1 MTGGQPRTNGPI
13 RLNELFDQA
22 FSRLQ
27 PQSAKPV
34 QSASSP
40 AATDGFLFSGNH
52 HDSVPRALLMDGR
65 LTPLERNGWQVF
77 RLMLAEDGIT
87 AMPTYDQL
95 APWLASMPCAA
106 KASHE
111 TVARTL
117 TMLRLTRWISL
128 VRRRRDPRTGRILGN
143 LYVLHD
149 EPLTPY
155 EAIQL
160 DADYLA
166 LVSQSLVHASKSVQR
181 VGMYTLQEMSQ
192 DSMLSDQVLPTRL
205 QVLTQRLAAQGWRMD
220 SRYPQDMN
228 DHNSEEGIT
237 PPLRNNG
244 DLTSDSKSGLS
255 ASKINPLRNPK
266 SISTVHIKENNKK
279 ILTVPRAQELGML
292 SFPERF
298 MALKAEQ
305 QSGALAALQSVE
317 PGLHQSVLDEWD
329 ARCTTTTIRNPAG
342 YLFGIIQKALRGDFR
357 AWAGQKDNTQITP
370 ATKPREAPPPPQ
382 PPAANRDVALAHLAR
397 LRKLLDAP

>member
-1 MTGGQPRTNGPI
+1 MAGGQPRTNGPV

-22 FSRLQ
+22 FSHLQ

-34 QSASSP
+34 KAASSP
-40 AATDGFLFSGNH
+40 VATDGFLFSGNH

-106 KASHE
+106 RASHE

-181 VGMYTLQEMSQ
+181 VGVYTLQEMSQ
-192 DSMLSDQVLPTRL
+192 DAMLIGQVLPTRL
-205 QVLTQRLAAQGWRMD
+205 QVLTQRLSAQGWRMD

-228 DHNSEEGIT
+228 DHDSEEGTT
-237 PPLRNNG
+237 PPLRNDG

-255 ASKINPLRNPK
+255 TSKINTLRNPK
-266 SISTVHIKENNKK
+266 SISTVPIKENNKK
-279 ILTVPRAQELGML
+279 ILTVPRAQGLGML
-292 SFPERF
+292 RLPERF

-317 PGLHQSVLDEWD
+317 PNLHQSVLDEWD

-357 AWAGQKDNTQITP
+357 AWAGQKDNTQTTP
-370 ATKPREAPPPPQ
+370 ATKPREAPIPPQ

-397 LRKLLDAP
+397 LRKLLDAT

>member
-1 MTGGQPRTNGPI
+1 MTGGQPHTNGPI

-22 FSRLQ
+22 FAHLQ

-34 QSASSP
+34 QSTSSP

-52 HDSVPRALLMDGR
+52 HDSVPRALLMDRR

-106 KASHE
+106 RASHE

-149 EPLTPY
+149 DPLTSY

-166 LVSQSLVHASKSVQR
+166 LVSQSLTHTSKSIQR
-181 VGMYTLQEMSQ
+181 VGVYTLREISL
-192 DSMLSDQVLPTRL
+192 DPMLSGQVLPTRL
-205 QVLTQRLAAQGWRMD
+205 QVLTQRLAAQGWSME
-220 SRYPQDMN
+220 SGYAQDMN
-228 DHNSEEGIT
+228 DRDSEEETT
-237 PPLRNNG
+237 PPLRNDG
-244 DLTSDSKSGLS
+244 GQTSDSEAGLR
-255 ASKINPLRNPK
+255 AHDINTLRNPK
-266 SISTVHIKENNKK
+266 RISTVHTKENNKK
-279 ILTVPRAQELGML
+279 ILTVPRAQRLGML
-292 SFPERF
+292 RLPERF
-298 MALKAEQ
+298 MALRVEQ
-305 QSGALAALQSVE
+305 QSGALTALQSVE
-317 PGLHQSVLDEWD
+317 PKLHQAVLDEWD

-342 YLFGIIQKALRGDFR
+342 YLFGIIQKALRDDFR
-357 AWAGQKDNTQITP
+357 AWAGQKKTL
-370 ATKPREAPPPPQ
+370 ATKPHNDPTPPQ
-382 PPAANRDVALAHLAR
+382 PPTVNRDVALAHLAQ
-397 LRKLLDAP
+397 LRKLLDTP

>member
-22 FSRLQ
+22 FSHLQ
-27 PQSAKPV
+27 LQSAKPV
-34 QSASSP
+34 QSTSSP

-52 HDSVPRALLMDGR
+52 HDSVPRALLMDRR

-106 KASHE
+106 RASHE

-117 TMLRLTRWISL
+117 IMLRLTRWISL

-149 EPLTPY
+149 DPLTPY

-166 LVSQSLVHASKSVQR
+166 LVSQSLTHTSKSIQR
-181 VGMYTLQEMSQ
+181 VGVYTLQEISQ
-192 DSMLSDQVLPTRL
+192 DPMLSGQVLPTRL
-205 QVLTQRLAAQGWRMD
+205 QVLTQRLAAQGWSMG
-220 SRYPQDMN
+220 SGYPQDMN
-228 DHNSEEGIT
+228 DRDSEEGTI

-244 DLTSDSKSGLS
+244 GRTSDSEADLS
-255 ASKINPLRNPK
+255 AYKINILRNPK
-266 SISTVHIKENNKK
+266 SISTVHTKENNKK
-279 ILTVPRAQELGML
+279 ILTVPRAQGLGML
-292 SFPERF
+292 RLPERF
-298 MALKAEQ
+298 MALRVEQ
-305 QSGALAALQSVE
+305 QSGALTALQSVE
-317 PGLHQSVLDEWD
+317 PTLRQAVLDEWD
-329 ARCTTTTIRNPAG
+329 ARCTTTAIRNPAG

-357 AWAGQKDNTQITP
+357 AWAGQKDNAQKTLAAKPHDVPTP
-370 ATKPREAPPPPQ
+370 PRPPTV
-382 PPAANRDVALAHLAR
+382 NRDVALAHLAR
-397 LRKLLDAP
+397 LRKLLDTP

>member
-1 MTGGQPRTNGPI
+1 MAGGQPRINRPI

-22 FSRLQ
+22 FSHLQ

-34 QSASSP
+34 KYTSSP

-52 HDSVPRALLMDGR
+52 HDSVPRALLMDRR

-77 RLMLAEDGIT
+77 RLMLAENGIT

-95 APWLASMPCAA
+95 APWLSSIPGAA
-106 KASHE
+106 RASHE

-160 DADYLA
+160 DANYLA

-181 VGMYTLQEMSQ
+181 VSVYTLQEMSQ
-192 DSMLSDQVLPTRL
+192 DSMLSGQVLPTRL

-228 DHNSEEGIT
+228 DHNSEEGTT
-237 PPLRNNG
+237 PPLRNHG
-244 DLTSDSKSGLS
+244 DLTSDSKPGLS
-255 ASKINPLRNPK
+255 TSKISTLRNPK
-266 SISTVHIKENNKK
+266 NISTVHIKENNKK

-292 SFPERF
+292 HFPERF

-305 QSGALAALQSVE
+305 QSGALTALQSVE
-317 PGLHQSVLDEWD
+317 ANLHQSILDEWD

-342 YLFGIIQKALRGDFR
+342 YLFGIIQKALRGNFR
-357 AWAGQKDNTQITP
+357 AWAGQKDNTQTTP
-370 ATKPREAPPPPQ
+370 TTKSREAPAPSQ
-382 PPAANRDVALAHLAR
+382 PSAANRDVALAHLAR
-397 LRKLLDAP
+397 MRKLLESP